1 MVVIIEEF
9 DQYFVCT
16 PLASSTTCMQCGIDL
31 YKAFWYEGMIPF
43 QTLSAILFKPATD
56 IAICDFA

>member
-16 PLASSTTCMQCGIDL
+16 PLAYSTTYMQRGIDL
-31 YKAFWYEGMIPF
+31 DKVFWYDGMILF

-56 IAICDFA
+56 VAHL